1 MPHVSPHVVPKA
13 SLGSGG
19 APHHAADEEKTAV
32 DSSWEEENSTIDQQ
46 EMAEKIRLALAE
58 KRRAGTGSTTGTEN
72 TTGTGH
78 AVDEPTVEDGQ
89 RPLQMLELDTSRGVA
104 RLVVEV
110 GPDAGKT
117 FDFKPGQLVLV
128 GRAIENHVVLTDLSV
143 SRKHFE
149 LKWDGGYWILHDRG
163 SGNGTLVNGKVEEQ
177 DFKLVTGDHVEIGR
191 TTFRFDQPGQ
201 PARSVWGEEP
211 STLAGRRP
219 GGDGERLSAVQTS
232 EFGAPSPQD
241 SLPIPLER
249 KRELPPPRAHS
260 ASNQPFASFGAG
272 GFSAPPQNAG
282 NFPAASAY
290 VAPVSGA
297 HAPPHSQGRMPGS
310 ASPSKPLATLPGR
323 PPVTGPNS
331 PTIVGDVLVPPRSMG
346 SPLELVPAMQT
357 VPLPPPRAL
366 QASAPGM
373 GHSMGPPSP
382 MGGPMGGPIGG
393 PMPGPHS
400 AMQGPGAVSAAALVG
415 GPGHHDRQAI
425 ARMATHPGRRGMSS
439 AESGISV
446 SAPRFAPIIRH
457 ASAVA
462 ERMVPK
468 ISRSTK
474 LTLVTVIAGLVLV
487 ASLVALA
494 MGISGTSLGSGGTLA
509 DPGAGKTPALSGL
522 ENTGQGSANGLPAI
536 APKANGAETAE
547 ADKTAADKA
556 AADKAA
562 ADKAAADK
570 AVAAKAAADKA
581 AADKAAA
588 DKAAADKAA
597 ADKAAADKAA
607 ADKAVAAK
615 AAADKAAADKAAAA
629 KTAAAKAAAAK
640 AAAAKAAATPI
651 GETEATA
658 LLEKAEDLYRKKN
671 FSGAAATLRTAM
683 KGRAPNDE
691 LRMTAK
697 LYEDLQRT
705 YAAGTAAGARA
716 TEAFTNLRGAARA
729 DDKLGKAHSEDLT
742 ARLAQM
748 APKAAAQ
755 YAAGKQFEEA
765 FQALRDA
772 ERLGSTSSTLQSVR
786 SAIDGHATEL
796 YNEAQSL
803 REDDP
808 AGAKALLR
816 KVLKLVD
823 SGSSLYQKAS
833 KAISGL

>member
-1 MPHVSPHVVPKA
+1 
-13 SLGSGG
+13 
-19 APHHAADEEKTAV
+19 D
-32 DSSWEEENSTIDQQ
+32 
-46 EMAEKIRLALAE
+46 
-58 KRRAGTGSTTGTEN
+58 
-72 TTGTGH
+72 
-78 AVDEPTVEDGQ
+78 
-89 RPLQMLELDTSRGVA
+89 
-104 RLVVEV
+104 
-110 GPDAGKT
+110 
-117 FDFKPGQLVLV
+117 
-128 GRAIENHVVLTDLSV
+128 
-143 SRKHFE
+143 
-149 LKWDGGYWILHDRG
+149 
-163 SGNGTLVNGKVEEQ
+163 
-177 DFKLVTGDHVEIGR
+177 
-191 TTFRFDQPGQ
+191 
-201 PARSVWGEEP
+201 
-211 STLAGRRP
+211 
-219 GGDGERLSAVQTS
+219 
-232 EFGAPSPQD
+232 
-241 SLPIPLER
+241 
-249 KRELPPPRAHS
+249 
-260 ASNQPFASFGAG
+260 
-272 GFSAPPQNAG
+272 
-282 NFPAASAY
+282 
-290 VAPVSGA
+290 
-297 HAPPHSQGRMPGS
+297 
-310 ASPSKPLATLPGR
+310 
-323 PPVTGPNS
+323 
-331 PTIVGDVLVPPRSMG
+331 
-346 SPLELVPAMQT
+346 
-357 VPLPPPRAL
+357 
-366 QASAPGM
+366 
-373 GHSMGPPSP
+373 
-382 MGGPMGGPIGG
+382 
-393 PMPGPHS
+393 
-400 AMQGPGAVSAAALVG
+400 
-415 GPGHHDRQAI
+415 
-425 ARMATHPGRRGMSS
+425 
-439 AESGISV
+439 
-446 SAPRFAPIIRH
+446 
-457 ASAVA
+457 
-462 ERMVPK
+462 
-468 ISRSTK
+468 
-474 LTLVTVIAGLVLV
+474 
-487 ASLVALA
+487 
-494 MGISGTSLGSGGTLA
+494 
-509 DPGAGKTPALSGL
+509 
-522 ENTGQGSANGLPAI
+522 
-536 APKANGAETAE
+536 
-547 ADKTAADKA
+547 
-556 AADKAA
+556 
-562 ADKAAADK
+562 
-570 AVAAKAAADKA
+570 KAAADKA

-629 KTAAAKAAAAK
+629 KTAAAKAAAAKAAAAK